1 MKKEMLEAI
10 KNLDKNQLYE
20 LVDGEVKE
28 KYIDS
33 YLNSS
38 FQGWIHRIVLE
49 SDGNMFISGSMSIN
63 TSFQSFFSGDSVQ
76 LAKIS
81 AWNEING
88 DVVTSDVIE
97 ELTEEEKEELWY
109 RLEGEYDF
117 NNLQEQAEEEGE
129 EFTLEYICNNNMCL
143 VENAFSG
150 LFPKKYEELQ
160 KDYIEAEWDYYKRD
174 QLIEEIEN
182 TLDEL
187 IRYAEVD
194 E

>member
-20 LVDGEVKE
+20 LVDGAVKE

-38 FQGWIHRIVLE
+38 SQGWIHRIVLE
-49 SDGNMFISGSMSIN
+49 SDGNLFISGSMSIN
-63 TSFQSFFSGDSVQ
+63 TSFQSFFSDNSVQ

-88 DVVTSDVIE
+88 DVVTSDAIE

-129 EFTLEYICNNNMCL
+129 EFTLKYICDNDMCL
-143 VENAFSG
+143 IENVFSN
-150 LFPKKYEELQ
+150 LFPQKYEELQ